1 MIYIPSHNLLYVH
14 PPKTAGTSMMMWLE
28 RNIDGAS
35 RRGEKH
41 AFTDHLLKFYPNASY
56 FLTCRNPY
64 TRMISWYRHAIRSH
78 KIWMER
84 GRLLMAGTTHKDMTN
99 EKGLE
104 HFGDDFETWLT
115 KIDFEKPDH
124 INFDFGIVKKQT
136 HYITKE
142 KDPEFIIRFE
152 HLEEDI
158 KIIRDRFN
166 INTPYSNLNRT
177 QKVNIK
183 DYYKSDFAINFV
195 YENFKEDF
203 DYFGYNK
210 YLD

>member
-1 MIYIPSHNLLYVH
+1 
-14 PPKTAGTSMMMWLE
+14 
-28 RNIDGAS
+28 
-35 RRGEKH
+35 
-41 AFTDHLLKFYPNASY
+41 
-56 FLTCRNPY
+56 
-64 TRMISWYRHAIRSH
+64 
-78 KIWMER
+78 
-84 GRLLMAGTTHKDMTN
+84 MAGTTHKDMTN